1 MWSDTLKTREA
12 DYTQRALNALREV
25 EWATPLLKLV
35 DSAGGLVATAMPLLF
50 EVRFAYELHLAGVT
64 PDYEYATG
72 ENGSSVD
79 FRIPDTRD
87 WFVELVSLR
96 ASDAAKAAIRET
108 GMIYKQEFSTTASN
122 RSQTE
127 EAEMITA
134 EQKIGEKVFADGKP
148 TKFPVP
154 ADSIHV
160 IIADMR
166 GYLDEGGDNF
176 DYRQMACGA
185 SGIPAEFNW
194 MVHYWQTGPDKLEAI
209 AGLFEKS
216 NPLRASKYIRERVHF
231 LGFIRE
237 REYAEGE
244 IRNNAYYLANP
255 HLFASE
261 AEARAAFNTFPLQP
275 ESGVT

>member
-1 MWSDTLKTREA
+1 MWSDTLTIREA
-12 DYTQRALNALREV
+12 DYTKRALDALRDV
-25 EWATPLLKLV
+25 EWATPLLTLV
-35 DSAGGLVATAMPLLF
+35 DEAGGLVATAMPLLF

-64 PDYEYATG
+64 PHYEYATG
-72 ENGSSVD
+72 INGSSVD
-79 FRIPDTRD
+79 FRIPATRD

-96 ASDAAKAAIRET
+96 ASEAAKAAIRET
-108 GMIYKQEFSTTASN
+108 GMIYEQILSTTASK

-134 EQKIGEKVFADGKP
+134 EQKIGEKVFADDKP

-154 ADSIHV
+154 GDAIHA

-176 DYRQMACGA
+176 DYRQMAYGA
-185 SGIPAEFNW
+185 SGIPTEYKW
-194 MVHYWQTGPDKLEAI
+194 MVHYWETEPGKLEAI
-209 AGLFEKS
+209 AGLFEES
-216 NPLRASKYIRERVHF
+216 NRLRASPLIQQRVHF

-244 IRNNAYYLANP
+244 IRNTAYYLASP

-261 AEARAAFNTFPLQP
+261 ADARAAFETFPLQP
-275 ESGVT
+275 EKGAT